1 MFPSSIIDSFR
12 ADTQNGC
19 ICLEALIP
27 DVSVPILGKGFD
39 GKSAHDFR
47 LKPSTPGQI
56 RRSTLQLRP
65 GEVFYVQDLCLTL
78 LPEESHEYF
87 VRSAADGEYL
97 FAHCQ
102 FMRWRLPKLYA
113 RLGSP
118 N

>member
-1 MFPSSIIDSFR
+1 MFPSSITDSFR

-27 DVSVPILGKGFD
+27 DVSVPMLGKGFD

-87 VRSAADGEYL
+87 VRSAADGE
-97 FAHCQ
+97 
-102 FMRWRLPKLYA
+102 
-113 RLGSP
+113 
-118 N
+118 